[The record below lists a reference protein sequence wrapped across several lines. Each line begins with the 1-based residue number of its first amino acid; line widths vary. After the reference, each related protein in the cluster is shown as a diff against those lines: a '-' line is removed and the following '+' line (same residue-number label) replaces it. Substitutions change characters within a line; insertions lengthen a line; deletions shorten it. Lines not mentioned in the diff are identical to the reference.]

1 MMLPNGLSATI
12 VRREMR
18 GYVERMEWLQQ
29 FQDEEVTFEQVQE
42 SYEEES

>member
-1 MMLPNGLSATI
+1 
-12 VRREMR
+12 MR

-29 FQDEEVTFEQVQE
+29 FQEEEVTFEQVQE